1 MNIAQDLLAG
11 SHELNRQNP
20 VEPLRVLIVTE
31 SFLPQVN
38 GVTNSVCRVA
48 AYLRARGHTVRI
60 IAPTK
65 PDEFEDAEVSRIS
78 GVNLPSYR
86 QFRVGLPSSRRLRR
100 IAEEFVPD
108 VVHVASPFGFG
119 AVALKALSHL
129 PTLAVYQTDIAGYAK
144 RYRLN
149 LLAEWCETR
158 LERIHRSANVTL
170 APSLESRAAFADSGV
185 EAQYWGR
192 GVDLEQ
198 FHPANRSG
206 ALHERLR
213 GDRRLVVGYVGRLS
227 LEKELEQ
234 LSAVSRIPDL
244 QLVIVGDGP
253 VRSRLESRL
262 PDAIFTGAKGGDE
275 LAELYATFD
284 IFVNPCTTETF
295 CQAAQEALAS
305 GTPVVGPN
313 AGGMRDRV
321 KHRETGLL
329 TRPGSASSLTSAVEE
344 LVYDDELRARLR
356 ASARDASDL
365 RSWEDLG
372 EELEEHYRGLVA
384 SNTHSRRSVTAWI

>member
-1 MNIAQDLLAG
+1 MSNAQELLAG
-11 SHELNRQNP
+11 SYELDRQNP
-20 VEPLRVLIVTE
+20 IEPLRVLIVTE

-48 AYLRARGHTVRI
+48 SFLRARGHTVRI

-65 PDEFEDAEVSRIS
+65 PDVYEDAEVSRVS
-78 GVNLPSYR
+78 GVNLPAYR

-100 IAEEFVPD
+100 IADEFAPD

-119 AVALKALSHL
+119 AVALRALKHL

-149 LLAEWCETR
+149 LLADWCETR

-170 APSLESRAAFADSGV
+170 APSHESRAAFADSGV
-185 EAQYWGR
+185 DAHYWGR

-198 FHPANRSG
+198 FRPAKRSEE
-206 ALHERLR
+206 LHERLR

-234 LSAVSRIPDL
+234 LRAVSRIPDA

-253 VRSRLESRL
+253 VRSRLEARL
-262 PDAIFTGAKGGDE
+262 PEAIFTGVRGGDE
-275 LAELYATFD
+275 LAELHATFD
-284 IFVNPCTTETF
+284 VFVNPCSTETF

-329 TRPGSASSLTSAVEE
+329 TRPGSASSLASAVEE
-344 LVYDDELRARLR
+344 LVSDDALRLR
-356 ASARDASDL
+356 LRSNARDVSDL
-365 RSWEDLG
+365 RSWDELG
-372 EELEEHYRGLVA
+372 EELEEHYRDLVA
-384 SNTHSRRSVTAWI
+384 SNAHRGRSAPAWI